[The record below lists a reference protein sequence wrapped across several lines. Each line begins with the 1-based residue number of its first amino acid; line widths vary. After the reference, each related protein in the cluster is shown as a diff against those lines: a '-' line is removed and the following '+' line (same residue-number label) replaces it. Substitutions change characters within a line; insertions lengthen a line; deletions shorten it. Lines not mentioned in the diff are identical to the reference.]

1 MNRKALI
8 TGLLIIFILPAV
20 YGQKYGSDSL
30 KCVENLSLY
39 KINFRMWKDYNFSQE
54 VIDQVPVYQP
64 WNWVFENCPLSS
76 QNIYLDGVVILK
88 YFYDKETDQARKD
101 KLVDSIMLVYD
112 KRIEYFGNTSSSRE
126 GLVLGRKG
134 IDLLTLKPERFYE
147 VYQILDKSV
156 ALEGNKST
164 GPVLVYYFHST
175 INSARSGLIDSAM
188 IVENFDKIMGI
199 VDFNEKQSQEKEQ
212 ERTEWQGIRLN
223 IESLFEPFATCT
235 DLISIYKKKF
245 EQTPD
250 DPDLLK
256 EIIKMLDK
264 RNCTSDPLYFD
275 VTVKLYELEPDPES
289 AFLIGRMLYKK
300 NEYSKA
306 MDYLLQA
313 TDMADT
319 NSRADCFLLLADAYR
334 NLRDFPKSRSFA
346 YKCAE
351 LRPNDGNP
359 YIMIGDLY
367 ASSAS
372 DCGDDEISKKAAY
385 WAAVDKYIKA
395 RSLDPSLEQV
405 ANERISS
412 YSRGFPAME
421 RLFFHDLK
429 EGDSYAVGCWI
440 NETTTVRAAR

>member
-1 MNRKALI
+1 MNRKAFV
-8 TGLLIIFILPAV
+8 TGLLILFTIPVL
-20 YGQKYGSDSL
+20 YGQKYGADSL

-54 VIDQVPVYQP
+54 VIDQVPVYEP
-64 WNWVFENCPLSS
+64 WKWVFENCPRSS

-88 YFYDKETDQARKD
+88 YFYDKETDSIRKNQ
-101 KLVDSIMLVYD
+101 LIDSIMLVYD
-112 KRIEYFGNTSSSRE
+112 KRIEYFGKQPSSRE

-134 IDLLTLKPERFYE
+134 LDLLTLKPERFADAYAMLE
-147 VYQILDKSV
+147 RSIT
-156 ALEGNKST
+156 LEGNESP
-164 GPVLVYYFHST
+164 GPVLVYYFHTT
-175 INSARSGLIDSAM
+175 ISNVRAGRMDTSLI
-188 IVENFDKIMGI
+188 IENYDKIMGI
-199 VDFNEKQSQEKEQ
+199 VDFNEKRYREDAESLA
-212 ERTEWQGIRLN
+212 EWQNIRQIVETTL
-223 IESLFEPFATCT
+223 EPFATCT
-235 DLISIYKKKF
+235 DLLSIYTKKF
-245 EQTPD
+245 EQHPD
-250 DPDLLK
+250 DPELLK
-256 EIIKMLDK
+256 EIIKMLD
-264 RNCTSDPLYFD
+264 RQNCTTDPLYFD

-289 AFLIGRMLYKK
+289 AFLIGRMLYRK

-306 MDYLLQA
+306 LQYLLQA

-334 NLRDFPKSRSFA
+334 NMRDFPKSRSYA

-372 DCGDDEISKKAAY
+372 DCGNDEISSKAAY
-385 WAAVDKYIKA
+385 WAAVDKYYKA
-395 RSLDPSLEQV
+395 KNVDPSTEQV
-405 ANERISS
+405 ANERIYS

-429 EGDSYAVGCWI
+429 EGDSYTVGCWI
-440 NETTTVRAAR
+440 NETTTIRAAR